1 MPVER
6 KEIESVIRKIADKN
20 LNCIQTIDRIKGQAM
35 MTSLKEFGDG
45 LTYKDIIAY
54 ADMGGLFS
62 AGKKGIL
69 LTEEMIR
76 NSSHQKVLL
85 KDIAAL
91 SADPSHDQITISLKD
106 GSSVSFWCKAPYAE
120 STAEILKQIIA

>member
-1 MPVER
+1 MER
-6 KEIESVIRKIADKN
+6 KEIESLIRKIAEKN

-106 GSSVSFWCKAPYAE
+106 GSSVSFGR
-120 STAEILKQIIA
+120 